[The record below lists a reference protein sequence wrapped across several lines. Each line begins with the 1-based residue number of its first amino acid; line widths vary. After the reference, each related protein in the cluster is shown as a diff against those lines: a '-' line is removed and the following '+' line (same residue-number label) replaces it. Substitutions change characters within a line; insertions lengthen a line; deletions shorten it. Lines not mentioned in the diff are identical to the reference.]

1 MQNPDLASKPTSIT
15 LNDVLYILFKHKVK
29 IVLFALLGIVSAWA
43 IYVLYP
49 KTYASQAR
57 LFIRYVEQ
65 GKTPLSAEDGARVT
79 TLETRG
85 ESIINSEL
93 QIITSMDLAHRVA
106 EKIGPGQ
113 ILGDSAR
120 NFDQNAAAKVIQD
133 AIKVSVPSRSTV
145 INIDYTHSN
154 KQLVQPILEELLG
167 GYLTKHLETRSA
179 GSFDSFVNEQAEQ
192 YRSRLGRT
200 EAELQNALQRAGVIS
215 LEESKADHNSK
226 IAAIQGALLDS
237 EAELALRESVA
248 NEIGKLEST
257 TSDPADET
265 KYEPAQ
271 GQSVDPGV
279 MRTYASL
286 QARLDVL
293 RRNEQDL
300 LTRYTLENPLVK
312 GAQTQLAEIQEHI
325 EEIENDNPLLG
336 QTVRAKAITRGGGPR
351 EAIPDLNSANLQVVA
366 LKAKINVLE
375 EQYAQIR
382 RDAERV
388 ASVETEIQDLRR
400 RKEIEEQNYR
410 YFSESR
416 EQAKIDEAF
425 GAGRVN
431 NIGIV
436 QSPTSAHWDNEAT
449 LKLSGGALAICLGI
463 GLAWAFLV
471 ELLLDQTIKRPA
483 DVKRSLDIPLFLSIP
498 DMNSRA
504 YRSMLKKV
512 GEHKILQR
520 AKRAKDKPSKDSY
533 RPKSP
538 TLIAAA
544 KAKPDRYGPA
554 AATAKQESTEAS
566 PWDSEHA
573 LHPYFEA
580 LRDRLIGFFEGRGLT
595 HKPKLVGLT
604 GIGSQPGTTSVAAG
618 LAGTLSQTE
627 EGNVLLVDMTLG
639 QESAQQFY
647 KGEAVNSLEQLLD
660 TPADTGERQSRKLVV
675 AAEGSNGYKLPKIL
689 PNRFNDLVPKL
700 KASDFDYIIFDM
712 PAVSPISVTPRLAS
726 FMDAVFI
733 VIESEKA
740 SKDVVARATELLQK
754 TNNNI
759 GAILNKT
766 KTYVPKKLQEE
777 YLGDL

>member
-1 MQNPDLASKPTSIT
+1 MQHPDLASKPSSIT
-15 LNDVLYILFKHKVK
+15 LNDVLYILFKHKIK
-29 IVLFALLGIVSAWA
+29 IVLFALLGIVSAGA
-43 IYVLYP
+43 VYVLYP
-49 KTYASQAR
+49 KSYASQAR

-65 GKTPLSAEDGARVT
+65 GKTPRSGEDETRIT

-93 QIITSMDLAHRVA
+93 QIITSMDLAYRVA
-106 EKIGPGQ
+106 EKLGPGQ

-120 NFDQNAAAKVIQD
+120 NFDRDAAAKEIRD
-133 AIKVSVPSRSTV
+133 AIKVSIPSRSTV
-145 INIDYTHSN
+145 ITIDYSHPN
-154 KQLVQPILEELLG
+154 KQLVRPILQELLD

-200 EAELQNALQRAGVIS
+200 EEELQNALKRAGVIS
-215 LEESKADHNSK
+215 LEESKADQNAK

-237 EAELALRESVA
+237 NAELALRESIV
-248 NEIGKLEST
+248 NDIDKLEST

-265 KYEPAQ
+265 KDETAQ
-271 GQSVDPGV
+271 EQSVDPGV
-279 MRTYASL
+279 LRAYASL

-300 LTRYTLENPLVK
+300 LTRYTLENPLVQ
-312 GAQTQLAEIQEHI
+312 GAQTQLAEIQERI
-325 EEIENDNPLLG
+325 EELENDNPLLG
-336 QTVRAKAITRGGGPR
+336 QTVAATSTSRGVGAR
-351 EAIPDLNSANLQVVA
+351 SATPDLSSAKLQVVA
-366 LKAKINVLE
+366 LKAKIKVLE

-388 ASVETEIQDLRR
+388 ASVETEILDLRR

-436 QSPTSAHWDNEAT
+436 QSPTNAYWDNEPT
-449 LKLSGGALAICLGI
+449 LKLAGGALAIFTGI
-463 GLAWAFLV
+463 GLAWAFLM
-471 ELLLDQTIKRPA
+471 ELFFDQTIKRPV

-498 DMNSRA
+498 DMKSRA
-504 YRSMLKKV
+504 YRDMLKKV

-520 AKRAKDKPSKDSY
+520 ARRAKAKPSKDSY

-544 KAKPDRYGPA
+544 KAEPDRYGPA
-554 AATAKQESTEAS
+554 AVAAQEESTEAS

-647 KGEAVNSLEQLLD
+647 KGEAVNNLEQLLD
-660 TPADTGERQSRKLVV
+660 ERTIKDERQSRKLVV
-675 AAEGSNGYKLPKIL
+675 AAEGSNGYRLPKIL

-740 SKDVVARATELLQK
+740 SKDVVTRATELLQK